1 MLKLWKDFFQIKYF
15 NFSTR
20 NFMRIKIFWMKKV
33 SQNSHCGLRQR
44 WKKSKGFLATSGLG
58 LKFLQKWRS
67 RTWKKLFFV
76 CKWIL
81 GLLKLHKITNFLTM
95 EVQQFRF
102 SLKFFVYYE
111 KIWPYSFLV
120 RKCRRRNQKHSAT
133 ASFFKIFLVPTLPGC
148 QTLFPPL
155 V

>member
-1 MLKLWKDFFQIKYF
+1 MDE
-15 NFSTR
+15 
-20 NFMRIKIFWMKKV
+20 KKV
-33 SQNSHCGLRQR
+33 SQNSHSGLRQR

-102 SLKFFVYYE
+102 SLNFLYIMKKYDHILFLWESAEEGSKNILPQPHSSKFFWYLRC
-111 KIWPYSFLV
+111 LV
-120 RKCRRRNQKHSAT
+120 VKH
-133 ASFFKIFLVPTLPGC
+133 FFHLWSKVSLGH
-148 QTLFPPL
+148 PL
-155 V
+155 